1 MNQIRK
7 NEASVEVIVLSC
19 VLLLGSP
26 SLVWAESI
34 TGIWEMTMEFGGRPS
49 YATLSI
55 SRKADGTLTGKW
67 GSSALADVKFENGK
81 LTFVR
86 TIRFGDQEFTMDYS
100 GTLKEG
106 KITGTMSSDRGEFA
120 VNGARRKPKLP
131 VLGQWDIRFNVGDR
145 DIIAKLIRTHEST
158 SDAMVELPVEQNQEQ
173 PPSGT
178 LYYKRFRTDD
188 EFSAVPMQA
197 VEKDKR
203 YQLEAPLPKQPAA
216 GKLEYYIEANLEGQE
231 RRFPPDQDSNVVIR
245 FKDPVPDG
253 VLIPHVTLMIFSIL
267 LGMRTG
273 LAALFAPY
281 NMRQLAWLTLC
292 GMTVGGMILG
302 PFVQKYAFGE
312 YWTGFP
318 LGGDWT
324 DNKMLFMFLAWVFA
338 CSVIGLNPQK
348 KTTALHR
355 VVVFT
360 AAIVMTVCYLIP
372 HSMGGSELDYS
383 QVDKGVD
390 PSKAIETGRK

>member
-1 MNQIRK
+1 MEENQESVQPEPETDQDVTDELPPKESFRLLK
-7 NEASVEVIVLSC
+7 RTGLWFLAFVLAASAMIYQRATGPTYPMKVAVTGDIV
-19 VLLLGSP
+19 
-26 SLVWAESI
+26 
-34 TGIWEMTMEFGGRPS
+34 
-49 YATLSI
+49 
-55 SRKADGTLTGKW
+55 
-67 GSSALADVKFENGK
+67 
-81 LTFVR
+81 
-86 TIRFGDQEFTMDYS
+86 
-100 GTLKEG
+100 
-106 KITGTMSSDRGEFA
+106 
-120 VNGARRKPKLP
+120 
-131 VLGQWDIRFNVGDR
+131 
-145 DIIAKLIRTHEST
+145 AKLIRTHEST

-231 RRFPPDQDSNVVIR
+231 RRFPPEKDSNVVIR

-383 QVDKGVD
+383 QVDKGID

>member
-1 MNQIRK
+1 MEENQESVQPEPETDQGVTEELPPKESFRLLK
-7 NEASVEVIVLSC
+7 RTGLWFLAFVLAASAMIYQRATGPTYPMKVAVTGDIV
-19 VLLLGSP
+19 
-26 SLVWAESI
+26 
-34 TGIWEMTMEFGGRPS
+34 
-49 YATLSI
+49 
-55 SRKADGTLTGKW
+55 
-67 GSSALADVKFENGK
+67 
-81 LTFVR
+81 
-86 TIRFGDQEFTMDYS
+86 
-100 GTLKEG
+100 
-106 KITGTMSSDRGEFA
+106 
-120 VNGARRKPKLP
+120 
-131 VLGQWDIRFNVGDR
+131 
-145 DIIAKLIRTHEST
+145 AKLIRTHEST
-158 SDAMVELPVEQNQEQ
+158 SDAIVELPVEQNQEQ

-188 EFSAVPMQA
+188 EFSVVPMQA

-338 CSVIGLNPQK
+338 CSVIGLNPRK
-348 KTTALHR
+348 KTKALHR

>member
-1 MNQIRK
+1 MEENQESVQPEPETDQGVTEELPPKESFRLLK
-7 NEASVEVIVLSC
+7 RTGLWFLAFVLAASAMIYQRATGPTYPMKVEVTGDIV
-19 VLLLGSP
+19 
-26 SLVWAESI
+26 
-34 TGIWEMTMEFGGRPS
+34 
-49 YATLSI
+49 
-55 SRKADGTLTGKW
+55 
-67 GSSALADVKFENGK
+67 
-81 LTFVR
+81 
-86 TIRFGDQEFTMDYS
+86 
-100 GTLKEG
+100 
-106 KITGTMSSDRGEFA
+106 
-120 VNGARRKPKLP
+120 
-131 VLGQWDIRFNVGDR
+131 
-145 DIIAKLIRTHEST
+145 AKLIRTHEST

-231 RRFPPDQDSNVVIR
+231 RRFPPTQDSNVVIR

>member
-1 MNQIRK
+1 MEENQESVQPEPETDQDVTEELPPKESFRLLK
-7 NEASVEVIVLSC
+7 RTGLWFLAFVLAASAMIYQRATGPTYPMKVAVTGDIV
-19 VLLLGSP
+19 
-26 SLVWAESI
+26 
-34 TGIWEMTMEFGGRPS
+34 
-49 YATLSI
+49 
-55 SRKADGTLTGKW
+55 
-67 GSSALADVKFENGK
+67 
-81 LTFVR
+81 
-86 TIRFGDQEFTMDYS
+86 
-100 GTLKEG
+100 
-106 KITGTMSSDRGEFA
+106 
-120 VNGARRKPKLP
+120 
-131 VLGQWDIRFNVGDR
+131 
-145 DIIAKLIRTHEST
+145 AKLIRTHEST

-188 EFSAVPMQA
+188 EFTAVPMQA

-216 GKLEYYIEANLEGQE
+216 GKLEYYIEANLEGHE
-231 RRFPPDQDSNVVIR
+231 RRFPPTQDSNVVIR

-338 CSVIGLNPQK
+338 CSVIGLNPRK

>member
-1 MNQIRK
+1 MEENQESVQPEPETDQDVTEELPPKESYRLLK
-7 NEASVEVIVLSC
+7 RTGLWFLAFVLAASAMIYQR
-19 VLLLGSP
+19 
-26 SLVWAESI
+26 A
-34 TGIWEMTMEFGGRPS
+34 TGPTYPMKV
-49 YATLSI
+49 AV
-55 SRKADGTLTGKW
+55 TG
-67 GSSALADVKFENGK
+67 
-81 LTFVR
+81 
-86 TIRFGDQEFTMDYS
+86 
-100 GTLKEG
+100 
-106 KITGTMSSDRGEFA
+106 
-120 VNGARRKPKLP
+120 
-131 VLGQWDIRFNVGDR
+131 

-158 SDAMVELPVEQNQEQ
+158 SDAMVELPVEQNQKQ

-188 EFSAVPMQA
+188 EFTAVPMQA

-245 FKDPVPDG
+245 FKDLVPDG

-383 QVDKGVD
+383 QVDKGID

>member
-1 MNQIRK
+1 MEENQESVQPEPETDQGVTEELPPKESYRLLK
-7 NEASVEVIVLSC
+7 RTGLWFLAFVLAASAMIYQRATGPTYPMKVEVTGDIV
-19 VLLLGSP
+19 
-26 SLVWAESI
+26 
-34 TGIWEMTMEFGGRPS
+34 
-49 YATLSI
+49 
-55 SRKADGTLTGKW
+55 
-67 GSSALADVKFENGK
+67 
-81 LTFVR
+81 
-86 TIRFGDQEFTMDYS
+86 
-100 GTLKEG
+100 
-106 KITGTMSSDRGEFA
+106 
-120 VNGARRKPKLP
+120 
-131 VLGQWDIRFNVGDR
+131 
-145 DIIAKLIRTHEST
+145 AKLIRTHEST
-158 SDAMVELPVEQNQEQ
+158 SDAMVELPVEQSKEQ
-173 PPSGT
+173 PPSGR

-188 EFSAVPMQA
+188 EFTAVPMQA
-197 VEKDKR
+197 AEKDKR

-231 RRFPPDQDSNVVIR
+231 RRFPPTQDSNVVIR

-338 CSVIGLNPQK
+338 CSVIGLNPRK